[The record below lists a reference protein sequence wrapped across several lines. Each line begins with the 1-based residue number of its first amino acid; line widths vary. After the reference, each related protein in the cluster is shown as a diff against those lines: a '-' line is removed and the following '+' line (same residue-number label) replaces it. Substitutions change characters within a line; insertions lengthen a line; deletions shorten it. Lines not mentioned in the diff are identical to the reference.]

1 MFDMSNWKSAPY
13 TVGTHWA
20 TKSVMHYRD
29 PARGSWY
36 TDEVRSDSEWR
47 RDVEHLARTS
57 PTGLVAALVSLR
69 ETPES
74 IRSITSVTRGREEVR
89 CGDWVVVRQLGET
102 TMAGRVEQML
112 LCTVPGSAF
121 ARVRMWLRNCKV
133 TQEDEATG
141 VLYAASAD
149 TSNASVVRFES
160 AHVEVVVRSVCPSRD
175 EFV

>member
-1 MFDMSNWKSAPY
+1 MFDMTNWISAPH

-36 TDEVRSDSEWR
+36 ADDVQSNSEWT

-57 PTGLVAALVSLR
+57 PKGLVAALISLG

-74 IRSITSVTRGREEVR
+74 VRSMTSVTRGREEVR
-89 CGDWVVVRQLGET
+89 CGDWVVVRQLGEKP
-102 TMAGRVEQML
+102 MAGRVEQML
-112 LCTVPGSAF
+112 LCAVPGSAF
-121 ARVRMWLRNCKV
+121 ARVRMWLRNCKEA
-133 TQEDEATG
+133 QEDVATG

-149 TSNASVVRFES
+149 NSNALVVRFES
-160 AHVEVVVRSVCPSRD
+160 THVEVVVRSACPSRD